1 MRLEDNFS
9 FALLAR
15 LTPGFVGADLMSL
28 TREAALIAVNRYN
41 TLAILPLDHYAVS
54 MFSEG
59 PASSYLCAHKHRKTV
74 WLKRIWF
81 LWIWD
86 MHLAPILSC
95 PKPLSFSPSVIVRG
109 NLTVH
114 SRGRGGTPISFR
126 GFKK

>member
-1 MRLEDNFS
+1 MGNKRYIICFNSFFRILRVLSQKLRLEDKFS

-41 TLAILPLDHYAVS
+41 TLAILPLDHFSVS
-54 MFSEG
+54 MFSEVTL
-59 PASSYLCAHKHRKTV
+59 ATSAHTNVERQYTL

-81 LWIWD
+81 LRMWG

-95 PKPLSFSPSVIVRG
+95 PKPLPFLVW
-109 NLTVH
+109 
-114 SRGRGGTPISFR
+114 
-126 GFKK
+126 